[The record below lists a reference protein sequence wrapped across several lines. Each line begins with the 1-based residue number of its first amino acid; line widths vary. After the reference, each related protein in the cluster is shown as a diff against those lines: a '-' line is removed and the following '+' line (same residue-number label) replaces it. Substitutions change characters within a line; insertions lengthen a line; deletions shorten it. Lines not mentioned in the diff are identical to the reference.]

1 MKKNLLILGLI
12 LMYSISFIGQEKSEE
27 NSEKSEEK
35 KEKESEEKT
44 IADLTES
51 SKKIEGLFTIFQD
64 TINGKLKMV
73 VSKNQFEK
81 EFGAQLR

>member
-27 NSEKSEEK
+27 KSEEK
-35 KEKESEEKT
+35 KEKKSEEKT

-51 SKKIEGLFTIFQD
+51 SKKIE
-64 TINGKLKMV
+64 
-73 VSKNQFEK
+73 
-81 EFGAQLR
+81 